1 MVELKKTMRKELTIR
16 MKNIRIL
23 LRNIRDGLKNVFRN
37 FSLSLASISCIT
49 VTLLLVSV
57 AIIGSLNVEN
67 FTKLISDDFTIVAF
81 VENKADEEKEEKI
94 LKEINKLSNIDTV
107 TYTSKKDV
115 AKEMMDSSET
125 FKSIISTWDEDENP
139 LSDTY
144 SIKVKDL
151 DKIEKTAE
159 KIKKIDG
166 VEIVKYGEGMVD
178 SMVSIFNIV
187 KKVLIIIVVGLVVV
201 TAFLIANTIKITI
214 FSRQEEIE
222 IKRLVGASNLSIK
235 QPFAIEGLIIGIL
248 GSIIPILVTIY
259 GYSFLYEKTG
269 GKIFSQFIRLVK
281 PFPFVINISIVLLI
295 IGAVVGMI
303 GSNRAV
309 RKYLK
314 I

>member
-1 MVELKKTMRKELTIR
+1 

-23 LRNIRDGLKNVFRN
+23 IRNIRDGFKNVFRN

-81 VENKADEEKEEKI
+81 IDNKADEEKEEKI
-94 LKEINKLSNIDTV
+94 LKDIKKLSNIDSI

-125 FKSIISTWDEDENP
+125 FRSIISSWDEEENP

-151 DKIEKTAE
+151 EKIEKTAN

-166 VEIVKYGEGMVD
+166 IEIVKYGEGMVD
-178 SMVSIFNIV
+178 SMVTIFDIV
-187 KKVLIIIVVGLVVV
+187 KKVLIVIVIGLVIV

-222 IKRLVGASNLSIK
+222 IKRLVGASNFSIK

-248 GSIIPILVTIY
+248 GSIIPILATIY

-281 PFPFVINISIVLLI
+281 PFPFVLNISVVLLI

>member
-1 MVELKKTMRKELTIR
+1 MIK
-16 MKNIRIL
+16 MKNVRIL
-23 LRNIRDGLKNVFRN
+23 MRNIRDGFKNVFRN
-37 FSLSLASISCIT
+37 LSLSIASVSCIT

-81 VENKADEEKEEKI
+81 MENKATKEQEEKI
-94 LKEINKLSNIDTV
+94 LEKINNIDNIESV
-107 TYTSKKDV
+107 TYKSKKDV
-115 AKEMMDSSET
+115 ADDMRASSET
-125 FKSIISTWDEDENP
+125 FDSIISSWDEEENP

-151 DKIEKTAE
+151 DKIEKTAK
-159 KIKKIDG
+159 KIKKIKG
-166 VEIVKYGEGMVD
+166 IEIVKYGEGMVD

-187 KKVLIIIVVGLVVV
+187 KRILIIIVIGLIIV
-201 TAFLIANTIKITI
+201 TAFLITNTIKITI

-222 IKRLVGASNLSIK
+222 IKRLVGASNISIK

-248 GSIIPILVTIY
+248 GSIIPILATIY

-269 GKIFSQFIRLVK
+269 GKLFSQFIRLVK
-281 PFPFVINISIVLLI
+281 PFPFVINISVVLLI
-295 IGAVVGMI
+295 IGAIVGMI

-309 RKYLK
+309 KKYLK

>member
-1 MVELKKTMRKELTIR
+1 
-16 MKNIRIL
+16 MKNVRIL
-23 LRNIRDGLKNVFRN
+23 FRNIRDGFKNVFRN
-37 FSLSLASISCIT
+37 LSLSIASISCIT

-81 VENKADEEKEEKI
+81 VDNKANEEKEKKI
-94 LKEINKLSNIDTV
+94 LKDIKKVSNIESITF
-107 TYTSKKDV
+107 TSKKEV
-115 AKEMMDSSET
+115 AKEMKASSET
-125 FKSIISTWDEDENP
+125 FNSIISSWSEEENP

-144 SIKVKDL
+144 SIKVQDL
-151 DKIEKTAE
+151 EKIEKTAE

-166 VEIVKYGEGMVD
+166 IEIVKYGEGMVD
-178 SMVSIFNIV
+178 SMVSIFDII
-187 KKVLIIIVVGLVVV
+187 KKVLIVIVVGLVVV

-222 IKRLVGASNLSIK
+222 IKRLVGASNFSIK
-235 QPFAIEGLIIGIL
+235 QPFAIEGLIIGVL
-248 GSIIPILVTIY
+248 GSIIPILATIY
-259 GYSFLYEKTG
+259 GYSFLYDKTG

-281 PFPFVINISIVLLI
+281 PFPFVLNISVVLLI

>member
-1 MVELKKTMRKELTIR
+1 MIR

-23 LRNIRDGLKNVFRN
+23 IRNIRDGFKNVFRN
-37 FSLSLASISCIT
+37 LSLSLASISCIT

-81 VENKADEEKEEKI
+81 VENSASEEKEEKI
-94 LKEINKLSNIDTV
+94 LKDIKKLSNIDTI
-107 TYTSKKDV
+107 TYENKKDI
-115 AKEMMDSSET
+115 AKEMKESSET
-125 FKSIISTWDEDENP
+125 FNSIISSWGEDENP

-166 VEIVKYGEGMVD
+166 IEIVKYGEGMVD
-178 SMVSIFNIV
+178 SMVSIFDILR
-187 KKVLIIIVVGLVVV
+187 KVLIVIVVCLVIV
-201 TAFLIANTIKITI
+201 TAFLITNTIKITI

-222 IKRLVGASNLSIK
+222 IKRLVGASNFSIK
-235 QPFAIEGLIIGIL
+235 QPFAIEGLIIGVL
-248 GSIIPILVTIY
+248 GSIIPILATIY

-281 PFPFVINISIVLLI
+281 PFPFVLNISVVLLI